1 MSGLKVFMQ
10 WLNKKNIYSRYQ
22 VCYSKA
28 KGIERPSEWRQKR
41 EEAIQRSLVFMTTSQ
56 AQYPSHWRWK
66 TWKLKELLTAL
77 QFIWLNVLGGFVLNQ
92 IIHTLYKVYKSVY
105 MFCHVTLILLVD
117 FVNSNNS
124 IHISI
129 HQQNTYYTVCS
140 KLRLWSL
147 LIEKRRKQVLTII
160 FIWFWSLINYIL
172 SIKC

>member
-1 MSGLKVFMQ
+1 MLLESERNWTSFRMMAKTRRGHSAFVSIYD
-10 WLNKKNIYSRYQ
+10 NKSSPI
-22 VCYSKA
+22 
-28 KGIERPSEWRQKR
+28 
-41 EEAIQRSLVFMTTSQ
+41 SQ
-56 AQYPSHWRWK
+56 S
-66 TWKLKELLTAL
+66 WKLKELLTAL
-77 QFIWLNVLGGFVLNQ
+77 QFIWLNVLGGFVLNK

-105 MFCHVTLILLVD
+105 MFCHVTLIFLVD

-140 KLRLWSL
+140 KLRLWRL

-160 FIWFWSLINYIL
+160 FIWFWSLINYVQ